1 MRKIRTCMK
10 VYFVGMAFFGM
21 LLGPV
26 TAYAS
31 SEDTVTVE
39 TVMSITEA
47 IRQIEKSTGYTFFYK
62 ATDLKGLTA
71 KDVNLKEDIHKVLDS
86 MFKGSG
92 ITYMVKGKEI
102 ILKSAAPSQ
111 TPKSTPQQN
120 KKIKATGVV
129 NDNLGPVVG
138 ATVYEK
144 GNKSNGTIT
153 DIDGKFSLNVEEG
166 GTILITFIGYVSQ
179 ELTAKAGTPLHVML
193 KEDSQTLDEV
203 VVVGFGSQK
212 KANLTGSLTTVNMD
226 DVKGSRPLINASDA
240 LQGAVPGLLVSTSS
254 NEPGVGKSFQL
265 RGAFTVGAGKVNE
278 GSTIA
283 PLILIDNVEGDM
295 DLLNPEDIATITVLK
310 DAASTAIYGA
320 RAAGGVILVTTKQ
333 PKNKDRFTL
342 NYNNNF
348 AFGTAMNLPKQASL
362 NDYLTAYGDA
372 GFGDTYW
379 TYGAPSVSKWKEYLS
394 DYKKNPSNFNTVGDG
409 IYLDPEGKMYF
420 LNEHDPYKSFME
432 TSFQQTHN
440 ISISGGTDRLRYRI
454 SGGYLTT
461 NGVLK
466 GDKDSY
472 KRLNFSSFISAK
484 ITDWFT
490 QEATVSYAKNKRRQ
504 PNGNLYTTSLI
515 SYSPEGEMP
524 ASVCNTIS
532 KDLPFDTPL
541 NYINL
546 SNPWT
551 RNYDNPRI
559 FLKSIL
565 QPLKGLE
572 VAFEYTFDK
581 KMYNYSYYTGMTQ
594 YTDVQGAGSK
604 WNTANDALTKE
615 KQFTDYNALNLYATY
630 GFDIAKDHH
639 FKLMAGFNQEYSH
652 WENLYAQSQDQAV
665 IEIPALGSGTGKLQ
679 ASDSYK
685 EYAVRGGF
693 FRVNYNYQ
701 DKYLL
706 ELNGRYDGSSKF
718 PKKNRFGFF
727 PSVSAGWNVA
737 QENFMEGTRSVLDA
751 LKIRG
756 SYGVIGNQNI
766 TNYAYYPEMSIS
778 NLYNGWL
785 SDGALITAINTLPAL
800 VSDSFTWE
808 KVGTIDVGFDLN
820 MFGNRFTAVFDWYQ
834 RDTKDMLSPGI
845 QLPAVVGA
853 SAPKQNTADMRTRG
867 WEVAVNWRDNIGKF
881 SYRVGFNL
889 SDSKSEITKYDDNA
903 ASKILGAFYP
913 GMQIGEIWGYQVD
926 GYYTVDDFEDV
937 ASGKLKEGVTSIE
950 GITSRPG
957 DLKLVN
963 LRDDEGSTN
972 MIDGGEGTWFN
983 PGDQKVIGNTT
994 PRYLYG
1000 INLGGSYKGFDLSIF
1015 MQGTGK
1021 RDQWIANNLV
1031 FPMYIYSSNDIKFQ
1045 PLFEG
1050 LSDYWKPVDIASG
1063 DYTAVNP
1070 DAKYPRIYGSMGN
1083 VGSNYGRKT
1092 DRYLSDASYFRIK
1105 NVTLSYTVPKQW
1117 ISKIN
1122 LQQLKAFV
1130 SVENLATFDHLPSG
1144 IDPEMLKWSYPAFR
1158 TVSFGFNFTL

>member
-1 MRKIRTCMK
+1 MKKILTSLRVCS
-10 VYFVGMAFFGM
+10 VGIAFCGM
-21 LLGPV
+21 LLVPV
-26 TAYAS
+26 AANADRG
-31 SEDTVTVE
+31 DTIVKE
-39 TVMSITEA
+39 TVMTVTDA
-47 IRQIEKSTGYTFFYK
+47 IQLLEKTTDYSFFYK

-71 KDVNLKEDIHKVLDS
+71 KDIDLKGDIQEILNS
-86 MFKGSG
+86 MFEDSG
-92 ITYMVKGKEI
+92 ITYMIKGKEI
-102 ILKSAAPSQ
+102 ILKSVVPAGVQ
-111 TPKSTPQQN
+111 KSTPQQS
-120 KKIKATGVV
+120 KKIKVTGVV
-129 NDNLGPVVG
+129 NDNFGPVAG
-138 ATVYEK
+138 ATVFEK

-153 DIDGKFSLNVEEG
+153 DMDGKFSLDTKEG
-166 GTILITFIGYVSQ
+166 ATILVTFIGYMSQ
-179 ELTAKAGTPLHVML
+179 ELVAKAGAPLKVLL

-265 RGAFTVGAGKVNE
+265 RGAFTVGAGEKGE
-278 GSTIA
+278 IIK

-333 PKNKDRFTL
+333 PKNKEGFTL

-348 AFGTAMNLPKQASL
+348 AFGTAMNLPKQAPL
-362 NDYLTAYGDA
+362 GDYLNTYGDA

-379 TYGAPSVSKWKEYLS
+379 TYGAPSVSKWQEYLAE
-394 DYKKNPSNFNTVGDG
+394 YKKNPSSFNTVGDG

-440 ISISGGTDRLRYRI
+440 ISISGGTDRLRYRM

-466 GDKDSY
+466 GDKDAY

-484 ITDWFT
+484 ITNWFT
-490 QEATVSYAKNKRRQ
+490 QEATVSYAKTKRRQ

-551 RNYDNPRI
+551 RQYDNPRI

-565 QPLKGLE
+565 TPVKGFE

-581 KMYNYSYYTGMTQ
+581 KMYNYSYYTGKTQ

-604 WNTANDALTKE
+604 WNVANDALTKE
-615 KQFTDYNALNLYATY
+615 KQYTDYNALNLYGTY

-652 WENLYAQSQDQAV
+652 WENLYAQSQNQAV
-665 IEIPALGSGTGKLQ
+665 VEVPAIGSGTGKLQ
-679 ASDSYK
+679 ASDGYK

-693 FRVNYNYQ
+693 FRVNYNYK

-706 ELNGRYDGSSKF
+706 EANGRYDGSSKF
-718 PKKNRFGFF
+718 PKQNRFGFF

-737 QENFMEGTRSVLDA
+737 QEAFMESTRNVVDA

-766 TNYAYYPEMSIS
+766 DNYAYFPEMSI
-778 NLYNGWL
+778 NNIYDGWL
-785 SDGALITAINTLPAL
+785 SDGGLITAISTLPAL
-800 VSDSFTWE
+800 VSNTFTWE
-808 KVGTIDVGFDLN
+808 KVSTIDIGFDLN
-820 MFGNRFTAVFDWYQ
+820 MFGNRFNVVFDWYQ
-834 RDTKDMLSPGI
+834 KDTKDMLSPGM

-853 SAPKQNTADMRTRG
+853 SAPRQNTADMRTKG

-889 SDSKSEITKYDDNA
+889 SDSRSEITKYDDNA
-903 ASKILGAFYP
+903 ASKVLGTFYP

-926 GYYTVDDFEDV
+926 GFYTVDDFEDV
-937 ASGKLKEGVTSIE
+937 NSGKLKEGVTSIE

-1015 MQGTGK
+1015 MQGVGK

-1050 LSDYWKPVDIASG
+1050 LTDYWKPVDPSSG
-1063 DYTAVNP
+1063 DYTAQNP
-1070 DAKYPRIYGSMGN
+1070 NAKFPRIYGGMGN
-1083 VGSNYGRKT
+1083 VGSNYGRQT
-1092 DRYLSDASYFRIK
+1092 DKYLSDASYFRIK

-1117 ISKIN
+1117 ISKIS